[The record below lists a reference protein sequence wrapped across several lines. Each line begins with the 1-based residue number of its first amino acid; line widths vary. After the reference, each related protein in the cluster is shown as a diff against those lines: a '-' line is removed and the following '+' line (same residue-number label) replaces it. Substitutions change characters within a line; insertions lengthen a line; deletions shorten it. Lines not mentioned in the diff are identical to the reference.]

1 MCKACCR
8 GGCVENDRRR
18 PHSQCGALPHEP
30 RVVFLWRRASPVRA
44 HKHVIRFVNTI
55 LALNCGQSAN
65 HCRRLAAL
73 SKSAGNSSASTCPA
87 DRERNP
93 VSTNCSASELRTPPG
108 GLVTI
113 EPNQRPGLV
122 SVKSHTAS
130 SV

>member
-1 MCKACCR
+1 MI
-8 GGCVENDRRR
+8 GGARTRNAVRSHTNHAWFSFGAARR
-18 PHSQCGALPHEP
+18 PSA
-30 RVVFLWRRASPVRA
+30 RTN
-44 HKHVIRFVNTI
+44 HVIRFVNTI

-87 DRERNP
+87 ARERNP